1 MRQRMLEEAR
11 TLIGNSYSP
20 YSGFRVAA
28 VLEDTDGEMHTGVNV
43 ENGSFGISIC
53 AERSALFAAI
63 SAGSRSF
70 RRMLIYS
77 PDGAPLPCGACR
89 QALWEFCNSD
99 FILLIAD
106 PQGHI
111 SSYTLGELL
120 PESFELPLVDADN

>member
-1 MRQRMLEEAR
+1 M
-11 TLIGNSYSP
+11 LIGNSYSP

-28 VLEDTDGEMHTGVNV
+28 VLEDTDGNMHAGVNV
-43 ENGSFGISIC
+43 ENGSLGISIC

-70 RRMLIYS
+70 LRMLIYS

-89 QALWEFCNSD
+89 QALWEFCDSD
-99 FILLIAD
+99 FLLLVAD
-106 PQGHI
+106 AQGHI
-111 SSYTLGELL
+111 NSYTLGELL